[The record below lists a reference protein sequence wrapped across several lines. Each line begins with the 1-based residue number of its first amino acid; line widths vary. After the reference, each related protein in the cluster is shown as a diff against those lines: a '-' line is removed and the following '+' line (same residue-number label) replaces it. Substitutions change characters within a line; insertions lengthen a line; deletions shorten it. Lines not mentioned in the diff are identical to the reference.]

1 MLSSARRFRLR
12 RVTSASADREV
23 EATSSTATASRL
35 RGGQGP
41 AILSYGFRPFFLAA
55 AIYAGIGIGIW
66 LPLFSSEIV
75 IPTAFSPVD
84 WHIHEML
91 YGFLPG
97 VIAGFLLT
105 AIPNWTG
112 RPPLRGASLAVL
124 VAVWMAGRVAVF
136 FSAAIGQAAAGVIDV
151 SFLLLMAAVAA
162 REVIAGRNWRNLP
175 PVLIL
180 LTFFAG
186 NVVFHVED
194 HTMGMA
200 DVGLRLGVAA
210 AIALISLIGGRVIP
224 SFTRNWLAR
233 ANPGR
238 LPVPFGRFDVAAM
251 ALSVLALAAW
261 VFLPQWP
268 GTTALLLIAGIAQ
281 TVRLCR
287 WAGDRTWRNPL
298 VLVMHVGYAFVP
310 LGFLLVAGANL
321 FPQALPA
328 SGGIHAWTAGAIG
341 VMTLAI
347 MTRVSLGHTGRP
359 LAAGRLTQAIYV
371 LIAAAAVIRIAAAF
385 APDAGLML
393 LHAAAGLWVAAFWA
407 FALGYGP
414 LLWRPRADVRA

>member
-1 MLSSARRFRLR
+1 M
-12 RVTSASADREV
+12 SASADREV
-23 EATSSTATASRL
+23 EATSSTAAAPRL
-35 RGGQGP
+35 HGGQRP

-66 LPLFSSEIV
+66 LPLFSGEIA

-105 AIPNWTG
+105 AIPSWTG

-194 HTMGMA
+194 HAMGMA

-210 AIALISLIGGRVIP
+210 AVALISLIGGRVIP
-224 SFTRNWLAR
+224 SFTRNWLTR

-238 LPVPFGRFDVAAM
+238 LPVPFGRLDVAAM
-251 ALSVLALAAW
+251 VLSVLALAAW
-261 VFLPQWP
+261 VFLPQWQ
-268 GTTALLLIAGIAQ
+268 GTTALLLIAGTAQ
-281 TVRLCR
+281 AARLGR

-341 VMTLAI
+341 MMTLAI

-359 LAAGRLTQAIYV
+359 LAAGRLTRTIYV

-414 LLWRPRADVRA
+414 LLWRPRADARA